1 MPDGDRK
8 QFEPISTYAGRD
20 YLPWAY
26 CRNEPACG
34 HNARLDIVT
43 IVAKTGDM
51 PSDQFRARLKCLKCG
66 SRARLIISHR

>member
-8 QFEPISTYAGRD
+8 HFEPISTYAGRD

-34 HNARLDIVT
+34 HNARLDT
-43 IVAKTGDM
+43 IIAKTGDM
-51 PSDQFRARLKCLKCG
+51 PSDRFRARLKCPKRG
-66 SRARLIISHR
+66 SHARLIVSPR